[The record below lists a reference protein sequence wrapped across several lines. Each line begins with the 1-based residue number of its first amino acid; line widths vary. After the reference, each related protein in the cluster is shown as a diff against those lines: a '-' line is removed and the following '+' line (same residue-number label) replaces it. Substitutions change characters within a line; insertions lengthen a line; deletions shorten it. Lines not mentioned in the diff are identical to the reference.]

1 MATPRKILVLD
12 LGMQSL
18 RLAEFSASQTGE
30 LTLIRGARREF
41 LLDPALDTSR
51 PEQTKL
57 ALREILK
64 EWKPKSSEAICI
76 LPAHA
81 AFIRVV
87 PLDVPGGEEG
97 PVDAVARFE
106 AQQNIPFPLEEVTW
120 DYVPLGRTPTG
131 AVNVAFI
138 AMKTDVLEPLCRA
151 ISDTGLS
158 ISSFTVAP
166 LALYDA
172 FRHTQMGQSGE
183 PVLLLDFG
191 SRTTNML
198 VASTDSFFCRSIPT
212 GGIAITSAASKDIHI
227 DLDEAENLKVTRGS
241 VALGPGF
248 EPPADPVQ
256 ANLARIARQSLLK
269 VQADITR
276 SLSYYRTTLGG
287 KDPAQI
293 LISGGMV
300 AMPYLAE
307 FLIEKLQKETSSF
320 NPLEG
325 IALTR
330 EGTAF
335 AESNP
340 GNLGELVG
348 GALELVPGNHHT
360 ALNLLPP
367 MLARKRALLR
377 RLPFLVAAAVI
388 LLATLVAWCL
398 YARNAVEFTRQETA
412 KISAVAANEGQISSQ
427 LQQLQADESLVLKKS
442 DELYSLITLR
452 QAYPGILKE
461 LAARVPE
468 RFLWITEVQAIGD
481 TPQKEGPPKPVE
493 GKVTAVMVKG
503 LYLDNPRQASVI
515 DDFVIALQSSDI
527 FSVEEK
533 DKSKIITE
541 RGSPN
546 GEFWAYPFSL
556 RIPLRTNFTT
566 LP

>member
-1 MATPRKILVLD
+1 MSASRKILVLD

-51 PEQTKL
+51 PEQTKV

-64 EWKPKSSEAICI
+64 EWKPKTSDVTCI
-76 LPAHA
+76 LPSHTV
-81 AFIRVV
+81 FTRVV
-87 PLDVPGGEEG
+87 PLDVPGGSEG
-97 PVDAVARFE
+97 QVDAVARFE
-106 AQQNIPFPLEEVTW
+106 AQQNIPFPLEEVIW
-120 DYVPLGRTPTG
+120 DYVQMGTTATG
-131 AVNVAFI
+131 AVNVVFLAV
-138 AMKTDVLEPLCRA
+138 KTDILEPLCRA
-151 ISDTGLS
+151 VSDAGLS
-158 ISSFTVAP
+158 ISSLTVAP

-172 FRHTQMGQSGE
+172 YRHSPVSRSGE
-183 PVLLLDFG
+183 PTLLLDFG

-198 VASTDSFFCRSIPT
+198 IASTDSFFCRSIPT
-212 GGIAITSAASKDIHI
+212 GGVAITTAASKDIHV

-269 VQADITR
+269 VQADISR

-287 KDPAQI
+287 RDPVRI
-293 LISGGMV
+293 LIAGGMV
-300 AMPYLAE
+300 AMPYLVE
-307 FLIEKLQKETSSF
+307 FLIEKLQKETALF

-325 IALTR
+325 ITLTA
-330 EGTAF
+330 EGAAF

-340 GNLGELVG
+340 GNIGELVG
-348 GALELVPGNHHT
+348 GALELLPVNRT
-360 ALNLLPP
+360 AVNLLPP
-367 MLARKRALLR
+367 MVASKRALAR
-377 RLPFLVAAAVI
+377 RLPYLAAAAVI
-388 LLATLVAWCL
+388 LLATIGAWAF
-398 YARNAVEFTRQETA
+398 YAHNAAEVTRQETA
-412 KISAVAANEGQISSQ
+412 KITETLNNETLISSQ
-427 LQQLQADESLVLKKS
+427 LQKLQAEEDLIVKKS
-442 DELYSLITLR
+442 DELSSLVSLR
-452 QAYPGILKE
+452 QAYPTILRE
-461 LAARVPE
+461 LAAKIPE
-468 RFLWITEVQAIGD
+468 RFLWITEIQAVGD
-481 TPQKEGPPKPVE
+481 AAQKPGQSKTADSP
-493 GKVTAVMVKG
+493 VTAVMVKG

-515 DDFVIALQSSDI
+515 DDFVTALQGSEI
-527 FSVEEK
+527 FAVTEK

-556 RIPLRTNFTT
+556 RIPLRVTINS

>member
-1 MATPRKILVLD
+1 MATPRNILVLD

-18 RLAEFSASQTGE
+18 RLAEFSASEAGE
-30 LTLIRGARREF
+30 LKLIRGARREF

-64 EWKPKSSEAICI
+64 EWKPKSSEVICV
-76 LPAHA
+76 LPAHT
-81 AFIRVV
+81 AFLRVV
-87 PLDVPGGEEG
+87 PLDVPGDAEG
-97 PVDAVARFE
+97 QVDAVARFE

-131 AVNVAFI
+131 AVNVVFI

-151 ISDTGLS
+151 IFDAGLS

-166 LALYDA
+166 LALLDA
-172 FRHTQMGQSGE
+172 FRRTQAGQSGE

-191 SRTTNML
+191 SRSTNML

-212 GGIAITSAASKDIHI
+212 GGIAITSAVSKDIHL

-248 EPPADPVQ
+248 EPPPDPVQ
-256 ANLARIARQSLLK
+256 ANLARLARQSLLK

-287 KDPAQI
+287 KDPTQI
-293 LISGGMV
+293 LLSGGMV
-300 AMPYLAE
+300 SMPYLAE
-307 FLIEKLQKETSSF
+307 FLIEKLQKETSPF
-320 NPLEG
+320 QPLEG
-325 IALTR
+325 IALTK
-330 EGTAF
+330 EGAAF

-348 GALELVPGNHHT
+348 GALELIPGNHT
-360 ALNLLPP
+360 AVNLLPP

-388 LLATLVAWCL
+388 LLVTLVAWCL
-398 YARNAVEFTRQETA
+398 YARNAAEFTRQETG
-412 KISAVAANEGQISSQ
+412 KISAVAANESQISSR

-442 DELYSLITLR
+442 DELSFLITLR
-452 QAYPGILKE
+452 QAYPAILKE
-461 LAARVPE
+461 LAAKVPE
-468 RFLWITEVQAIGD
+468 RFLWITEVQAVGD
-481 TPQKEGPPKPVE
+481 TPQKEGSPKTPE
-493 GKVTAVMVKG
+493 SKVTAVMVKG

-515 DDFVIALQSSDI
+515 DDFVTVLQSSEI
-527 FSVEEK
+527 FFVEEK
-533 DKSKIITE
+533 DKSKIITQ

-556 RIPLRTNFTT
+556 RIPLRTSFTT